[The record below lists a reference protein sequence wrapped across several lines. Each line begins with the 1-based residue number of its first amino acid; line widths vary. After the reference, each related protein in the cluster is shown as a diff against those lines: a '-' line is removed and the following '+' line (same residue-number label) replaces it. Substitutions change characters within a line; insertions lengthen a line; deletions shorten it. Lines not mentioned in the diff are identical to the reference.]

1 MMAHDYECLLVA
13 ANLAVFTWGIIVKI
27 LQWKKFLEGQH
38 YITFNSTK

>member
-1 MMAHDYECLLVA
+1 MTAHDYECLLVA
-13 ANLAVFTWGIIVKI
+13 ANLAFFTWGIIVKI